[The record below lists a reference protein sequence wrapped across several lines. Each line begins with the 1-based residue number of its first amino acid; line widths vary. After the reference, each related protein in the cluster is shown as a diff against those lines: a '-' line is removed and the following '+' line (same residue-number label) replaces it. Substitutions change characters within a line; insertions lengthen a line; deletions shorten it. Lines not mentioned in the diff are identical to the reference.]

1 MICHEGVTMQY
12 FMQYL
17 PIAFLCLALS
27 GHLLW
32 HLTRARGP
40 APTGEELRAWMD
52 SKGYDE

>member
-1 MICHEGVTMQY
+1 MQY

-27 GHLLW
+27 GQLLW

>member
-1 MICHEGVTMQY
+1 MQY
-12 FMQYL
+12 LVQYLMQYL

-27 GHLLW
+27 GQLLW